1 MLHQT
6 GHALLIIDRTRAFFS
21 MFGGIE
27 EIESEVLF
35 IGTDRRKVRSQESAG
50 RSLVE
55 ANEAS
60 APTYICMSAFKSQS
74 TLNFQCKTNAQQY
87 IFMQIVWIE
96 S

>member
-1 MLHQT
+1 MLYQM

-35 IGTDRRKVRSQESAG
+35 IGTDRRKVRSQGSAG
-50 RSLVE
+50 RPLVE
-55 ANEAS
+55 ANEVS

-74 TLNFQCKTNAQQY
+74 MLNFQRKTNARQY
-87 IFMQIVWIE
+87 IFM
-96 S
+96 

>member
-1 MLHQT
+1 MLHQI
-6 GHALLIIDRTRAFFS
+6 GHALLIIDQTRAFFS

-35 IGTDRRKVRSQESAG
+35 IETDRRKERSQE
-50 RSLVE
+50 RPLVE

-74 TLNFQCKTNAQQY
+74 TLNFQCKTNAQPY
-87 IFMQIVWIE
+87 IFM
-96 S
+96 